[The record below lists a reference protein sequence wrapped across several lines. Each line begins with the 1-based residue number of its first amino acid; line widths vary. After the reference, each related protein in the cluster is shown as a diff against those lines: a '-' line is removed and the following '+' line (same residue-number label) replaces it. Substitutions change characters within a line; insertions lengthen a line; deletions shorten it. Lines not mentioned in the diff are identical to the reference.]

1 MTKVIRMVSIVK
13 IEKAI
18 LSAGKRLLKSIRFG
32 TKDGQQS
39 FEAMPYGIDSS
50 PISGMK
56 AIYAS
61 TGTSG
66 KSVIIGYINQSQLAE
81 EGETRIFS
89 SGGEIWLRTNG
100 TCEILGT
107 GNFLVKFNELEA
119 AFNQLKNDFNS
130 HTHLDPVSGALP
142 PPTTPSLANV
152 SGAKAENV
160 KTGN

>member
-1 MTKVIRMVSIVK
+1 MVSIVK
-13 IEKAI
+13 IENAI

-32 TKDGQQS
+32 TKDGKQS
-39 FEAMPYGIDSS
+39 FESMPYGVDSS

-66 KSVIIGYINQSQLAE
+66 KSVIIGYINTNQVAE

-107 GNFLVKFNELEA
+107 GNFLVKFNELET
-119 AFNQLKNDFNS
+119 AFNQLKSDFNN
-130 HTHLDPVSGALP
+130 HVHLDPISGALP
-142 PPTTPSLANV
+142 PPTTPSAANMG
-152 SGAKAENV
+152 GAKATKI
-160 KTGN
+160 KTS

>member
-1 MTKVIRMVSIVK
+1 MVSIVK
-13 IEKAI
+13 IETALIEAGRRILKA
-18 LSAGKRLLKSIRFG
+18 IRFG
-32 TKDGQQS
+32 TKDGKQS

-50 PISGMK
+50 PIKGMR
-56 AIYAS
+56 AIYAP

-66 KSVIIGYINQSQLAE
+66 KSVIIGYINTDQIAE

-107 GNFLVKFNELEA
+107 GNFLVKFNELET
-119 AFNQLKNDFNS
+119 AFNQLKTDFNT
-130 HTHLDPVSGALP
+130 HTHIDPVSGSLP
-142 PPTTPSLANV
+142 PPTTPSIANV
-152 SGAKAENV
+152 SEAKAGNI